1 MIDVIAIDSRSSPK
15 IRLTMLSPLSP
26 SAFSILPAPE
36 HERQCDPGD
45 DHDHVSH
52 AALPRVSLA
61 ESDDPGNRARTG
73 SLWYGERGLE
83 GNLSPGGRRSAGC
96 CGEEHR
102 GKGKDPHDGEERD
115 DCGDEVV
122 TV

>member
-45 DHDHVSH
+45 DHDHDHVS
-52 AALPRVSLA
+52 
-61 ESDDPGNRARTG
+61 D
-73 SLWYGERGLE
+73 
-83 GNLSPGGRRSAGC
+83 
-96 CGEEHR
+96 
-102 GKGKDPHDGEERD
+102 
-115 DCGDEVV
+115 
-122 TV
+122 